1 MIQNIYHLLVEN
13 WSFFSGLLWEHVVIA
28 LLSSIIAI
36 ILGLVAGIL
45 LNEYRRAVNPT
56 MMVINFLYTIPSI
69 SMLGFLI
76 PFSGIGN
83 ATAVIALVIYAL
95 LPMVRNTYTGLSSID
110 KEMIE
115 AATSLGLSRAQRL
128 RYIELPLAFPVIMVG
143 IRNMLVMTIALTGVA
158 SFIGAGGLGVAIYRG
173 ITTNNTTMTVAGS
186 LLIAFLALIMDA
198 VLGFFEK
205 IILYRGHCKRT
216 FKRIGIIASIV
227 IISGIGVFMW
237 PSQQS
242 EVIHVATKPM
252 TEQLILGDMLKLL
265 IEQDTDLTVEVTAG
279 VGGGTSNIQPAMESG
294 QFDIYPEYTGTG
306 WNAVLKRDTQYSE
319 NLFDELQRAYE
330 DTYQFKWVGMYGFN
344 NTYGLAVRKDI
355 ANKYNLKTYS
365 DLARVSSQLILGGEY
380 DFFGRQDGYSG
391 LQRVY
396 GMDFKDTKDMDIG
409 LKYQAIESGHV
420 DAMPIFTT
428 DGQLSH
434 ASIVVLEDDKHLYPS
449 YVCGN
454 VVRIDVLKMHP
465 ELESVLLKLTN
476 TITDQD
482 MSYMNYEVESE
493 GQKPHD
499 VAERYLR
506 IKGLLY

>member
-13 WSFFSGLLWEHVVIA
+13 WSFFSGLLWEHIGIA

-36 ILGLVAGIL
+36 ILGVVAGIL

-115 AATSLGLSRAQRL
+115 AATSLGLSRIQRL

-186 LLIAFLALIMDA
+186 LLIAFLALIMDG

-216 FKRIGIIASIV
+216 FKRIGIVSSIV

-242 EVIHVATKPM
+242 NVIHVATKPM
-252 TEQLILGDMLKLL
+252 TEQLILGDMLKVL
-265 IEQDTDLTVEVTAG
+265 IEQDTDLTV
-279 VGGGTSNIQPAMESG
+279 
-294 QFDIYPEYTGTG
+294 
-306 WNAVLKRDTQYSE
+306 
-319 NLFDELQRAYE
+319 
-330 DTYQFKWVGMYGFN
+330 
-344 NTYGLAVRKDI
+344 
-355 ANKYNLKTYS
+355 
-365 DLARVSSQLILGGEY
+365 
-380 DFFGRQDGYSG
+380 
-391 LQRVY
+391 
-396 GMDFKDTKDMDIG
+396 
-409 LKYQAIESGHV
+409 
-420 DAMPIFTT
+420 
-428 DGQLSH
+428 
-434 ASIVVLEDDKHLYPS
+434 
-449 YVCGN
+449 
-454 VVRIDVLKMHP
+454 
-465 ELESVLLKLTN
+465 
-476 TITDQD
+476 
-482 MSYMNYEVESE
+482 
-493 GQKPHD
+493 
-499 VAERYLR
+499 
-506 IKGLLY
+506 